1 MFQIQGTSTTNRK
14 TIPWAKTIQQLFYN
28 KQHSD
33 SIRRVH
39 VNDMSYIQ
47 LVSNNC
53 LFRGILLL
61 LLLLLV
67 VVVVVVVVVSSN
79 LHISA
84 SLSAQRPITKQKNYN
99 TNYTKKHTQTHQSTN
114 RFMT

>member
-14 TIPWAKTIQQLFYN
+14 TIRWAKTIHHLFYN

-33 SIRRVH
+33 SIRQVH
-39 VNDMSYIQ
+39 MNDMSYIQ

-61 LLLLLV
+61 LV
-67 VVVVVVVVVSSN
+67 VVVVDNSN

-84 SLSAQRPITKQKNYN
+84 SLSAHRPITKQKNYN
-99 TNYTKKHTQTHQSTN
+99 TN
-114 RFMT
+114 